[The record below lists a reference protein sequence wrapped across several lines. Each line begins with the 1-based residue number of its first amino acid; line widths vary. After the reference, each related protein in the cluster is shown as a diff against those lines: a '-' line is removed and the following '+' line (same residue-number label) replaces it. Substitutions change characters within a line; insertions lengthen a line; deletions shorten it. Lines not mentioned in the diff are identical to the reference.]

1 MSDAIHDDDT
11 LLRGLVDGT
20 LDTGSRQQLQHRL
33 RADAALRR
41 DCRELLQIHALL
53 RWRSGQVASAGTVQ
67 AVRMPA
73 PRSTFRR
80 WAMAAAALLLV
91 GLGLG
96 AWQVATR
103 ASPGVLVQ
111 VLAADGVEADQ
122 TLTVT
127 RSVRLERL
135 TVRTGLV
142 RLALPEEVTVDIIA
156 PATVAFLTP
165 MHLQVY
171 GGQVTAEVGERG
183 HGFRIDTPT
192 AQVVDLG
199 TRFGV
204 AVDAQGHSD
213 VVVFKG
219 TVEVRSA
226 QAGADEVPLRLTGG
240 EAMRMAAGRPG
251 EPLQQILV
259 DALNGRWST
268 ATTPCSARVGTV
280 RDNRIALKE
289 RRFYEVVP
297 GGMRAGAQAY
307 TAGRGF
313 WHACES
319 GTFPAFLLNAD
330 LVRTFGPLRQ
340 DLDLS
345 ITLVL
350 GSPAHVY
357 VLMDA
362 AIMPPDWLARDF
374 QRTGAQVRRD
384 NRYYKPTD
392 KPNLAPTWTIFD
404 VWERVV
410 AGPGPVVLGPPLASA
425 SAHPGA
431 MYGIA
436 VGP

>member
-1 MSDAIHDDDT
+1 MSDARHDDDT

-20 LDTGSRQQLQHRL
+20 LDADGHQRLQHRL
-33 RADAALRR
+33 RTDAALRR

-53 RWRSGQVASAGTVQ
+53 RWRAGRATGALPVLTV
-67 AVRMPA
+67 RPPTM
-73 PRSTFRR
+73 RSTFRR
-80 WAMAAAALLLV
+80 WTMAAAALLLL

-96 AWQVATR
+96 VWQATTR
-103 ASPGVLVQ
+103 PAAGVLVH
-111 VLAADGVEADQ
+111 VLAAEGVEADQ
-122 TLTVT
+122 ALTVT

-142 RLALPEEVTVDIIA
+142 RLALPDEITVDIIA
-156 PATVAFLTP
+156 PATVAFLAP
-165 MHLQVY
+165 MHLQVSS
-171 GGQVTAEVGERG
+171 GQVTAEVGERG

-204 AVDAQGHSD
+204 AVDAQGRSD

-226 QAGADEVPLRLTGG
+226 QAGADEVPQRLIGG
-240 EAMRMAAGRPG
+240 EALRMAAGRPG
-251 EPLQQILV
+251 EPLQQIVV
-259 DALNGRWST
+259 DALNRRWST
-268 ATTPCSARVGTV
+268 ATTPGSALVGTV
-280 RDNRIALKE
+280 RDNRAILKE

-313 WHACES
+313 WHACA
-319 GTFPAFLLNAD
+319 GMDFPAFLIGSDA
-330 LVRTFGPLRQ
+330 VRTFGPFHQ
-340 DLDLS
+340 DLDLA
-345 ITLVL
+345 ITLTL
-350 GSPAHVY
+350 AAPARVY

-362 AIMPPDWLARDF
+362 SIVPPDWLARDF

-384 NRYYKPTD
+384 NVYYRPTA
-392 KPNLAPTWTIFD
+392 KPNLVPPWTIFD
-404 VWERVV
+404 VWMRQVPH
-410 AGPGPVVLGPPLASA
+410 AGPVVLGPPLSA
-425 SAHPGA
+425 AAAHPGA